1 MLRIEDNEVENG
13 GAVRTLTLDRP
24 DRLNTLT
31 QAMIADLHKA
41 LVDASRDPGVKAV
54 VLAGAGPG
62 FCAGFDLGGGGG
74 LPDPLA
80 ERWGDDP
87 IWWEPEQV
95 AARLMEDAQIPILL
109 HRMAK
114 PTIASVRG
122 PAAGT
127 GLVLAAAC
135 DLRIASETAVFKTAF
150 ASAGRCGDPGG
161 SYLITQLVGPAKAR
175 ELYLLDEKI
184 PAQKALEIGLVSKVV
199 PDDQLE
205 TETRALAG
213 RFARGPGLAY
223 AGIKRNLNMAET
235 GTLEET
241 IALEGPA
248 NARASLSHD
257 GKEAGRAFMEK
268 REPKFRGY

>member
-1 MLRIEDNEVENG
+1 MLRIEDAEG
-13 GAVRTLTLDRP
+13 VRTLTLDRP

-31 QAMIADLHKA
+31 QAMIGDLHKA
-41 LVDASRDPGVKAV
+41 LIDSSRDPGVKA
-54 VLAGAGPG
+54 LALTGAGRG
-62 FCAGFDLGGGGG
+62 FCAGFDLGGGGDT
-74 LPDPLA
+74 PDPLA
-80 ERWGDDP
+80 ERWGEDP

-109 HRMAK
+109 HRMPK
-114 PTIASVRG
+114 PTIAAVRG

-127 GLVLAAAC
+127 GLILAAAC

-161 SYLITQLVGPAKAR
+161 SYLVTQLVGPARAR
-175 ELYLLDEKI
+175 EMYLLDEKI
-184 PAQKALEIGLVSKVV
+184 PAQQALEIGLVSKVV
-199 PDDQLE
+199 PDEELE
-205 TETRALAG
+205 AETLALAS

-268 REPKFRGY
+268 RAPNFRGY

>member
-1 MLRIEDNEVENG
+1 MLRIEDSEG
-13 GAVRTLTLDRP
+13 VRTLTLDRP

-31 QAMIADLHKA
+31 KALIGDLHQA
-41 LVDASRDPGVKAV
+41 LIDCSRDPGVKAV
-54 VLAGAGPG
+54 VLAGAGRG
-62 FCAGFDLGGGGG
+62 FCAGFDLAGGDGP
-74 LPDPLA
+74 PDPLA
-80 ERWGDDP
+80 ERWSDDP

-95 AARLMEDAQIPILL
+95 ATRMMEDAQIPILL

-161 SYLITQLVGPAKAR
+161 SYLVTRLVGPARAR

-184 PAQKALEIGLVSKVV
+184 PALKALEIGLVSKVV

-205 TETRALAG
+205 AETRALAG
-213 RFARGPGLAY
+213 RFACGPGIAY
-223 AGIKRNLNMAET
+223 AGIKRNLNAAET

-268 REPKFRGY
+268 REPKFRGH